1 MQPSPPPPTSPA
13 GSKPSSQPRC
23 AQCGDVLVGERRAL
37 PDAPPRALCRDCALT
52 GVPHTD

>member
-37 PDAPPRALCRDCALT
+37 LDAPPRALCRDCALT